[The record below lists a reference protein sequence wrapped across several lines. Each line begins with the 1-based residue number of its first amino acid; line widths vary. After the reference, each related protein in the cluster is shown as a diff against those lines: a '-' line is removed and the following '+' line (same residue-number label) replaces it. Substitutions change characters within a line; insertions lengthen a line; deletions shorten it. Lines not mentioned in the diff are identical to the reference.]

1 MSVVKLIKDR
11 IYIWF
16 TFWVYKKFT
25 IMQYTS
31 DEAYARLISHNMTVP
46 QRIKATGDIVDD
58 ENPPNGFIPG
68 WDYANEK
75 FDMKVPERILVVG
88 QDQHIGTK
96 APPREIQL
104 DNAVLPTDPGM
115 IRVSTP
121 PRVITLDQHYFP
133 SADDFPPGSA
143 TSPPRNVRTARTKV
157 EGFHSTMSNAAD
169 NLNESTMTESRLV
182 LRDPTPP
189 ISNGEGLSA
198 AEELVHL
205 RRQIVKLNR
214 RVMAIEAE
222 SLQRQQREKIA
233 YAVSVAYLIFKVIAW
248 LNRS

>member
-1 MSVVKLIKDR
+1 
-11 IYIWF
+11 
-16 TFWVYKKFT
+16 
-25 IMQYTS
+25 MQYTS
-31 DEAYARLISHNMTVP
+31 DEAYARLISHKMTVP

-58 ENPPNGFIPG
+58 ESAPNGLVTG
-68 WDYANEK
+68 WDYSKEK

-133 SADDFPPGSA
+133 SADDFPQGIPS
-143 TSPPRNVRTARTKV
+143 SPPRNVRPFRSQGDGAR
-157 EGFHSTMSNAAD
+157 STTPRPD
-169 NLNESTMTESRLV
+169 NFNESTMTESRLI

-189 ISNGEGLSA
+189 IGHGEGLST

-214 RVMAIEAE
+214 RVMSIEAE
-222 SLQRQQREKIA
+222 QLQRQQKEKIA
-233 YAVSVAYLIFKVIAW
+233 YAIGIAYLLFKVMAW

>member
-1 MSVVKLIKDR
+1 
-11 IYIWF
+11 
-16 TFWVYKKFT
+16 
-25 IMQYTS
+25 MQYPPE
-31 DEAYARLISHNMTVP
+31 EAYTRLISHNMTVP
-46 QRIKATGDIVDD
+46 QRIKATGDILDD
-58 ENPPNGFIPG
+58 ENTPNGMSGG

-133 SADDFPPGSA
+133 SADDFPVGGAPA
-143 TSPPRNVRTARTKV
+143 SPPRNARVYRSQGDGARAITPRP
-157 EGFHSTMSNAAD
+157 D
-169 NLNESTMTESRLV
+169 NFNESTMTESRLV

-189 ISNGEGLSA
+189 MGNGEGLSTS
-198 AEELVHL
+198 EELMHL

-214 RVMAIEAE
+214 RVMSIEADQ
-222 SLQRQQREKIA
+222 LQRQQKEKIA
-233 YAVSVAYLIFKVIAW
+233 YAIGIAYLLFKVISW
-248 LNRS
+248 LNRN

>member
-1 MSVVKLIKDR
+1 MTFLVLPPAHFDHKDNKKMQ
-11 IYIWF
+11 F
-16 TFWVYKKFT
+16 T
-25 IMQYTS
+25 S
-31 DEAYARLISHNMTVP
+31 EEAYARLISHNMTVP
-46 QRIKATGDIVDD
+46 QRIKATGDIVD
-58 ENPPNGFIPG
+58 EEGAPNGLVTG

-75 FDMKVPERILVVG
+75 FDMKVPERILVAG

-133 SADDFPPGSA
+133 SADDFPIDAPN
-143 TSPPRNVRTARTKV
+143 SPPRNVRIIRSQGDGAR
-157 EGFHSTMSNAAD
+157 STTPRPD
-169 NLNESTMTESRLV
+169 NFNDSTMTESRLV

-189 ISNGEGLSA
+189 MGHGEGLST
-198 AEELVHL
+198 AEEMVHL

-222 SLQRQQREKIA
+222 QLQRQQKEKIA
-233 YAVSVAYLIFKVIAW
+233 YAIGIAYLLFKVIAW